1 MAVKTT
7 LPLHTYILFR
17 GGFYRDLCL
26 YLNLPL
32 DTYILFSRGFYRD
45 LYLN

>member
-17 GGFYRDLCL
+17 GGFYRDLCGL
-26 YLNLPL
+26 VSEPA
-32 DTYILFSRGFYRD
+32 TRYIHTVQQGF
-45 LYLN
+45 L